1 MFDWETYN
9 MLLYVVTN
17 VTIKSNWSSLT
28 ELVNAIG
35 KNDYEND
42 NFQQTF
48 DFHNSNKFEK
58 IIEEDS
64 RKIFVQNILNPK
76 KIIDNDSKT
85 LTIAL
90 SKGLWPLGLFY
101 DLYSEKYN
109 FPTLFYD
116 NSTPSF
122 TCSYQKIIKVELTN
136 VNNTKNWISYNK
148 YISKHQNLNTFY
160 IVFYM
165 DLYRKKKII

>member
-1 MFDWETYN
+1 

-28 ELVNAIG
+28 KLVNAIG

-90 SKGLWPLGLFY
+90 SKGL
-101 DLYSEKYN
+101 
-109 FPTLFYD
+109 
-116 NSTPSF
+116 
-122 TCSYQKIIKVELTN
+122 
-136 VNNTKNWISYNK
+136 
-148 YISKHQNLNTFY
+148 
-160 IVFYM
+160 
-165 DLYRKKKII
+165 

>member
-1 MFDWETYN
+1 

-28 ELVNAIG
+28 KLVNAIG

-76 KIIDNDSKT
+76 KFIDNDSKT
-85 LTIAL
+85 LTITL
-90 SKGLWPLGLFY
+90 SKGL
-101 DLYSEKYN
+101 
-109 FPTLFYD
+109 
-116 NSTPSF
+116 
-122 TCSYQKIIKVELTN
+122 
-136 VNNTKNWISYNK
+136 
-148 YISKHQNLNTFY
+148 
-160 IVFYM
+160 
-165 DLYRKKKII
+165 